1 MLKKIFTKPEQDL
14 EDVLKKLEDAIK
26 RIEVLENTVFSLKE
40 NVKEQKQQKSFA
52 KARKWLNSY
61 PDETDGR

>member
-1 MLKKIFTKPEQDL
+1 MLKKDL
-14 EDVLKKLEDAIK
+14 EAKLEEMLARIDVLEK
-26 RIEVLENTVFSLKE
+26 TVFALKE

-61 PDETDGR
+61 PDETEGN